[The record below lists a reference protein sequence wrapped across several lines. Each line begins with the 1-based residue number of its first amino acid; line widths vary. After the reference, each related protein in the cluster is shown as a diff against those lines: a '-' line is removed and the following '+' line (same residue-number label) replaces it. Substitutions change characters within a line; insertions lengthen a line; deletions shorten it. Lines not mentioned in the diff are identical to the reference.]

1 GHLLEIC
8 RGSRLSAAVSISSI
22 PIIEEALHW
31 AKEGVATG
39 ASDRNWKGY
48 GRDVSLPAGA
58 PAWQQK
64 LVTDPQTS
72 GGLLVACAPDA
83 EQAVLAEF
91 AKQGFAQART
101 IGRLVA
107 GEAGIT
113 FS

>member
-1 GHLLEIC
+1 MSWL
-8 RGSRLSAAVSISSI
+8 
-22 PIIEEALHW
+22 
-31 AKEGVATG
+31 KQGVATG

-48 GRDVSLPAGA
+48 GQDVSLPAGA
-58 PAWQQK
+58 PEWQKK

-91 AKQGFAQART
+91 EKRGFTQARR
-101 IGRLVA
+101 IGSLSAGAARLS
-107 GEAGIT
+107 